1 LRVLPSLLT
10 THRVV
15 APDLP
20 CHGSSDVIDGH
31 AVTDRALDWLG
42 ALIDRTC
49 PSPPVLVGHVLGGA
63 IAARFAVDRSERL
76 GRLVLVDTLG
86 LAPFRPSPKFALTMV
101 AFLARPSERSYDRFM
116 RQCSFDLDNL
126 REQLGSRWA
135 PYVAYNLDQ
144 ARSSRARAVGRF
156 LRTVGLSRIPSEDLA
171 RITVPT
177 TLIWGR
183 HDRANRLR
191 IAERASARFQWP
203 LVVIEGCADDPPR
216 DRPEAFLQALGAVLG
231 AVARSEVVA

>member
-1 LRVLPSLLT
+1 M
-10 THRVV
+10 
-15 APDLP
+15 
-20 CHGSSDVIDGH
+20 
-31 AVTDRALDWLG
+31 
-42 ALIDRTC
+42 
-49 PSPPVLVGHVLGGA
+49 
-63 IAARFAVDRSERL
+63 
-76 GRLVLVDTLG
+76 LVDTLG

-101 AFLARPSERSYDRFM
+101 AFLARPNERSYDRFM

-126 REQLGSRWA
+126 REALGPRWA
-135 PYVAYNLDQ
+135 PYAAYNLDQ
-144 ARSSRARAVGRF
+144 ARSARARAVGRF
-156 LRTVGLSRIPSEDLA
+156 LRTVGLPRIPSEDLA

-191 IAERASARFQWP
+191 IAEQASARYRWP

-216 DRPEAFLQALGAVLG
+216 DRPEAFLQALGTVRG